1 MKYRKRETTPLLLLH
16 VTRVPPFPSARC
28 FMHLPQVA
36 IHDGVLREMKLH
48 GQFSQGIHGWLVP
61 VVVIVKIERQS
72 LCAKSPE
79 VFLEKEVR
87 QRAETMRDCP
97 FKEGRQTKSPE
108 GLQCGLVELSNC
120 LRREAGKQPDKFLTV
135 FFMRPEVPLRGVSW
149 IAKGLTD
156 LKIGHGATV

>member
-1 MKYRKRETTPLLLLH
+1 MPVTVQRERPG
-16 VTRVPPFPSARC
+16 PRC
-28 FMHLPQVA
+28 KPPQV
-36 IHDGVLREMKLH
+36 
-48 GQFSQGIHGWLVP
+48 
-61 VVVIVKIERQS
+61 
-72 LCAKSPE
+72 
-79 VFLEKEVR
+79 FLKQDDR
-87 QRAETMRDCP
+87 QRAEAIA
-97 FKEGRQTKSPE
+97 E